1 MIDPQQIKANSERII
16 LDVGGCICDWLPC
29 LDHRTP
35 RGREAV
41 IGRALVLNAMLQI
54 AFQAPI
60 PAIRDW
66 LNTNDVINHLSAKER
81 LILDRSNA
89 ELTQQEVTDLYWYIE
104 SLWALLWVGG
114 LIDELAFNEPVQ
126 DYMASLCPKLQRN
139 EDSSKFADNMLI
151 RPYAELFAMLDLY
164 YRLHW
169 WVHDSNL
176 KGDNT
181 GNVRIDIVME
191 RRKALAWVMDDTCDW
206 DNVNLCT

>member
-1 MIDPQQIKANSERII
+1 MIDPQQIKANSERLI
-16 LDVGGCICDWLPC
+16 LGAGGYVYDWLPC
-29 LDHRTP
+29 LENRIP
-35 RGREAV
+35 RGREAI

-60 PAIRDW
+60 SVIKDW
-66 LNTNDVINHLSAKER
+66 LKTYDVINHLSAKER
-81 LILDRSNA
+81 AILESSNA

-114 LIDELAFNEPVQ
+114 LIDELAFDKPVQ
-126 DYMASLCPKLQRN
+126 DYMASLCPELQRN
-139 EDSSKFADNMLI
+139 EDRSKFADNMQI
-151 RPYAELFAMLDLY
+151 RASVELFQMLDLY
-164 YRLHW
+164 YRIHW

-181 GNVRIDIVME
+181 GNVNIDIVME
-191 RRKALAWVMDDTCDW
+191 RRKALAWVMDNTCDW